1 MNIDKSLYMKNFLEL
16 RNNLGSVHNLEAKHI
31 LYTNLY
37 NEFLPKEIK
46 KKVEEVVEEIEEKT
60 ILLKDK
66 KNVLFDD
73 LPDVNLP
80 DVNAREEV
88 VQVSS
93 KEIIIDDDD
102 DKDETDATDPIFQ
115 KIDELNKDEFKKDK
129 LDGGYNE
136 TSDNLSLGGGGDID
150 LMGGGREL
158 KKIVINPNYVAL
170 DK

>member
-37 NEFLPKEIK
+37 NDFLPKEIK
-46 KKVEEVVEEIEEKT
+46 KKVEAVVEEIEEKT
-60 ILLKDK
+60 ILLGNK
-66 KNVLFDD
+66 KNVLFED

-88 VQVSS
+88 VQESP
-93 KEIIIDDDD
+93 KEIIIDGN
-102 DKDETDATDPIFQ
+102 DAMDPIFQ
-115 KIDELNKDEFKKDK
+115 NMDELNKDELKKDK

-136 TSDNLSLGGGGDID
+136 TSDNDTSDNSPSEGANIDI
-150 LMGGGREL
+150 MGGGREL

>member
-16 RNNLGSVHNLEAKHI
+16 RNNLGSVHNSEAKHI

-46 KKVEEVVEEIEEKT
+46 KKVEKVVEEIEEKT

-73 LPDVNLP
+73 LPDE
-80 DVNAREEV
+80 DVKDEV
-88 VQVSS
+88 IQESP
-93 KEIIIDDDD
+93 KEIIID
-102 DKDETDATDPIFQ
+102 ENDATDTIFQ
-115 KIDELNKDEFKKDK
+115 NMDELKKDE
-129 LDGGYNE
+129 LGGGYND
-136 TSDNLSLGGGGDID
+136 TLQPISLDGGDID
-150 LMGGGREL
+150 IMGGGGEL

>member
-46 KKVEEVVEEIEEKT
+46 KKVEAVVEEIEEKT

-73 LPDVNLP
+73 LPDVNVP
-80 DVNAREEV
+80 EEV
-88 VQVSS
+88 IQESP
-93 KEIIIDDDD
+93 KEIIIDENIDSNDNR
-102 DKDETDATDPIFQ
+102 DPIFEN
-115 KIDELNKDEFKKDK
+115 IDELKKDELKKDK
-129 LDGGYNE
+129 LDGGYND
-136 TSDNLSLGGGGDID
+136 TLQPMSLDGNDID

-158 KKIVINPNYVAL
+158 KKIVISPNYVAL

>member
-46 KKVEEVVEEIEEKT
+46 KKVEAVVEEIEEKT

-73 LPDVNLP
+73 LPDVNVP
-80 DVNAREEV
+80 EEV
-88 VQVSS
+88 VQESP
-93 KEIIIDDDD
+93 KEIIIDENDGT
-102 DKDETDATDPIFQ
+102 DENDTTDPIFQ
-115 KIDELNKDEFKKDK
+115 NIDELNKDELKKDK
-129 LDGGYNE
+129 LDGSYNE
-136 TSDNLSLGGGGDID
+136 TSDNLSLEGGNIE
-150 LMGGGREL
+150 LIGGGREF

>member
-37 NEFLPKEIK
+37 NEFLPKETK

-80 DVNAREEV
+80 EEV
-88 VQVSS
+88 VQESP
-93 KEIIIDDDD
+93 KEIIIDDDGN
-102 DKDETDATDPIFQ
+102 DENDTSDPIFQ
-115 KIDELNKDEFKKDK
+115 NVDELNKDK

-136 TSDNLSLGGGGDID
+136 TSLEGGNID

>member
-16 RNNLGSVHNLEAKHI
+16 RNNLGSIHNLEAKHI

-37 NEFLPKEIK
+37 NEFLPREIK
-46 KKVEEVVEEIEEKT
+46 KKVETVVEEIEEKT

-66 KNVLFDD
+66 KNVLFED
-73 LPDVNLP
+73 LPDENVP
-80 DVNAREEV
+80 DEV
-88 VQVSS
+88 IQETP
-93 KEIIIDDDD
+93 KEIIIDENDG
-102 DKDETDATDPIFQ
+102 TDPIFQ
-115 KIDELNKDEFKKDK
+115 NMDELNKDELKKDELNKDK

-136 TSDNLSLGGGGDID
+136 SSSEVGDID
-150 LMGGGREL
+150 IMGGGREL

>member
-1 MNIDKSLYMKNFLEL
+1 MNIDKSLYMKIFLEL

-46 KKVEEVVEEIEEKT
+46 KKVEAVVEEIEEKT

-73 LPDVNLP
+73 LPDEAVP
-80 DVNAREEV
+80 EDVIQE
-88 VQVSS
+88 SP
-93 KEIIIDDDD
+93 KEIIID
-102 DKDETDATDPIFQ
+102 ENDATDPIFQ
-115 KIDELNKDEFKKDK
+115 NMDELKKDELKKDK

-136 TSDNLSLGGGGDID
+136 TSLVGAI
-150 LMGGGREL
+150 MGGREL

>member
-46 KKVEEVVEEIEEKT
+46 KKVEAVVEEIEEKT
-60 ILLKDK
+60 ILIKGKKD
-66 KNVLFDD
+66 VLFED
-73 LPDVNLP
+73 LPDVNVP
-80 DVNAREEV
+80 EEV
-88 VQVSS
+88 VQESP
-93 KEIIIDDDD
+93 KENIID
-102 DKDETDATDPIFQ
+102 ENDATDPIFQ
-115 KIDELNKDEFKKDK
+115 NMDELKKDK
-129 LDGGYNE
+129 DELDGGYNE
-136 TSDNLSLGGGGDID
+136 TSLVGAI
-150 LMGGGREL
+150 MGGREL

>member
-46 KKVEEVVEEIEEKT
+46 KKVEAVVEEIEEKT
-60 ILLKDK
+60 ILIKDK

-73 LPDVNLP
+73 LPDVNIP
-80 DVNAREEV
+80 EEV
-88 VQVSS
+88 VQESP
-93 KEIIIDDDD
+93 KEIIIEDDN
-102 DKDETDATDPIFQ
+102 TDPIF
-115 KIDELNKDEFKKDK
+115 KNMDELNKDELKKDK
-129 LDGGYNE
+129 LDGGYNQQLQ
-136 TSDNLSLGGGGDID
+136 SSPLYGGDID
-150 LMGGGREL
+150 IMGGGREL
-158 KKIVINPNYVAL
+158 KKIVINPNYMAL

>member
-46 KKVEEVVEEIEEKT
+46 KKVEAVVEEIEEKT
-60 ILLKDK
+60 ILIKDK
-66 KNVLFDD
+66 KNILFDD
-73 LPDVNLP
+73 LPDINVPEEDVQELP
-80 DVNAREEV
+80 
-88 VQVSS
+88 
-93 KEIIIDDDD
+93 KEIIIDEND
-102 DKDETDATDPIFQ
+102 TIDPIFQ
-115 KIDELNKDEFKKDK
+115 NMDELKKDDLKKDELKDK
-129 LDGGYNE
+129 LDGNNE
-136 TSDNLSLGGGGDID
+136 SSYEVGDID
-150 LMGGGREL
+150 IMGGGREF

>member
-16 RNNLGSVHNLEAKHI
+16 RNNLGSVHNSEAKHI

-37 NEFLPKEIK
+37 NDFLPRVIK
-46 KKVEEVVEEIEEKT
+46 KKVEAVVEEIEEKT

-66 KNVLFDD
+66 KNVLFED
-73 LPDVNLP
+73 LPDEAVP
-80 DVNAREEV
+80 EDVIQE
-88 VQVSS
+88 SP
-93 KEIIIDDDD
+93 KEIIIDENDN
-102 DKDETDATDPIFQ
+102 TDPIFQ
-115 KIDELNKDEFKKDK
+115 NIDELNKDELKKDELNKDK

-136 TSDNLSLGGGGDID
+136 SSSEVGDID
-150 LMGGGREL
+150 IMGGGREL

>member
-46 KKVEEVVEEIEEKT
+46 KKVEAVVEEIEEKT

-73 LPDVNLP
+73 LPDVNVP
-80 DVNAREEV
+80 EEI
-88 VQVSS
+88 VQESP
-93 KEIIIDDDD
+93 KEIIIDDDG
-102 DKDETDATDPIFQ
+102 KDENDNSDPIFQ
-115 KIDELNKDEFKKDK
+115 NVDELNKDK
-129 LDGGYNE
+129 LDGGGYNQLQ
-136 TSDNLSLGGGGDID
+136 SSPFYGSNIDII
-150 LMGGGREL
+150 GGGREL

>member
-1 MNIDKSLYMKNFLEL
+1 MDIDKSLYMKDFLEL

-46 KKVEEVVEEIEEKT
+46 KKVEAVVEEIEEKT
-60 ILLKDK
+60 ILIKDK
-66 KNVLFDD
+66 KDVLFED
-73 LPDVNLP
+73 LP

-88 VQVSS
+88 VQVSP
-93 KEIIIDDDD
+93 KEIIIDENADT
-102 DKDETDATDPIFQ
+102 DETGATDPIFQ
-115 KIDELNKDEFKKDK
+115 KIDELNKGELKKDK
-129 LDGGYNE
+129 LDGGNNG
-136 TSDNLSLGGGGDID
+136 TSLPSGGGDID
-150 LMGGGREL
+150 IMGGGREL

>member
-46 KKVEEVVEEIEEKT
+46 KKVEAVVEEIEEKT

-73 LPDVNLP
+73 LPDVNVP
-80 DVNAREEV
+80 EEV
-88 VQVSS
+88 VQESP
-93 KEIIIDDDD
+93 KEIIIDENDGT
-102 DKDETDATDPIFQ
+102 DENDATDPIFQ
-115 KIDELNKDEFKKDK
+115 NIDELNKDELKKDK

-136 TSDNLSLGGGGDID
+136 TSDNLSLEGGNID
-150 LMGGGREL
+150 LIGGGREL

>member
-37 NEFLPKEIK
+37 NEFLPKETK

-66 KNVLFDD
+66 KNVLFED
-73 LPDVNLP
+73 LPDVNVP
-80 DVNAREEV
+80 EEV
-88 VQVSS
+88 VQESP
-93 KEIIIDDDD
+93 KEIIIDDDGN
-102 DKDETDATDPIFQ
+102 DENDTSDPIFQ
-115 KIDELNKDEFKKDK
+115 NVDELNKDK

-136 TSDNLSLGGGGDID
+136 TSLEGGNID

>member
-37 NEFLPKEIK
+37 NEFLPKETK

-102 DKDETDATDPIFQ
+102 GKDENDTSDPIFQ
-115 KIDELNKDEFKKDK
+115 NVDELNKDK
-129 LDGGYNE
+129 LDGGGYNE
-136 TSDNLSLGGGGDID
+136 TSDNLSLEGGNIE
-150 LMGGGREL
+150 LIGGGREL

>member
-1 MNIDKSLYMKNFLEL
+1 MNIDKSLYMRNFLEL

-37 NEFLPKEIK
+37 NEFLPREIK
-46 KKVEEVVEEIEEKT
+46 KKVETVVEEIEEKT

-66 KNVLFDD
+66 KNVLFED
-73 LPDVNLP
+73 LPDENVP
-80 DVNAREEV
+80 DEV
-88 VQVSS
+88 IQETP
-93 KEIIIDDDD
+93 KEIIIDENDG
-102 DKDETDATDPIFQ
+102 TDPIFQ
-115 KIDELNKDEFKKDK
+115 NMDELNKDELKKDELNKDK

-136 TSDNLSLGGGGDID
+136 SSSEVGDID
-150 LMGGGREL
+150 IMGGGREL

>member
-37 NEFLPKEIK
+37 NEFLPREIK
-46 KKVEEVVEEIEEKT
+46 KKVETVVEEIEEKT
-60 ILLKDK
+60 ILIKDK
-66 KNVLFDD
+66 KNILFED
-73 LPDVNLP
+73 LPDI
-80 DVNAREEV
+80 DVKDV
-88 VQVSS
+88 VQESP
-93 KEIIIDDDD
+93 KEIIIDDNIDSND
-102 DKDETDATDPIFQ
+102 NKDPIFEN
-115 KIDELNKDEFKKDK
+115 INELKKDK
-129 LDGGYNE
+129 KDGGYDE
-136 TSDNLSLGGGGDID
+136 QSSSLEGGSNDID

>member
-1 MNIDKSLYMKNFLEL
+1 MNIDKSLYMKDFLEL
-16 RNNLGSVHNLEAKHI
+16 RNNLGSVHNSEAKHI

-37 NEFLPKEIK
+37 NEFLPREIK
-46 KKVEEVVEEIEEKT
+46 KKVEAIVEEIEEKT

-66 KNVLFDD
+66 KNVLFED
-73 LPDVNLP
+73 LPDVNVP
-80 DVNAREEV
+80 EEDVQE
-88 VQVSS
+88 SP
-93 KEIIIDDDD
+93 KEIIIDENSD
-102 DKDETDATDPIFQ
+102 TDPIFQ
-115 KIDELNKDEFKKDK
+115 KIDELNKDELKKDK

-136 TSDNLSLGGGGDID
+136 TSDNLSLEGGNID